1 MEKKLYELK
10 ISESLEHL
18 MPPLSDTELRLLR
31 ASLISE
37 GCRDP
42 LVTWNG
48 TLVDGHNRY
57 RLCHE
62 HGIPFSY
69 VELQFAD
76 EAEARRWII
85 RNQLARRNVPD
96 YVRCE
101 LVLPLEAELKAEG
114 KARQRL
120 CNRPDRL
127 LANLPKAEKRIN
139 TRSELAKTAGVSDGT
154 FKEFK
159 KVAAAADEATKDK
172 LRKGELSIHGA
183 YTALRQEDPERPQ
196 RIHNGRVILPPE
208 RSAEHLAP
216 PSDDVYAQPPIS
228 AAPPDGDLPTRGIV
242 AAFREAGARYLEEVL
257 ATILNATPEELA
269 ATGDELLAEAEKTH
283 RAVIAAIG
291 DARIDKGGDD
301 GM

>member
-18 MPPLSDTELRLLR
+18 MPPLSVVELRLLR

-62 HGIPFSY
+62 HGIPFNC
-69 VELQFAD
+69 VEMQFAD
-76 EAEARRWII
+76 EAEAQRWII

-114 KARQRL
+114 KARQRQY
-120 CNRPDRL
+120 NRPDML

-139 TRSELAKTAGVSDGT
+139 TRSELAKAAGVSDGT

-159 KVAAAADEATKDK
+159 KIAATADEATKDK

-196 RIHNGRVILPPE
+196 RIHNSRVILPPE

-228 AAPPDGDLPTRGIV
+228 AVPPADVSAHDI
-242 AAFREAGARYLEEVL
+242 AAAIREAGARYLEDVL
-257 ATILNATPEELA
+257 GVILNATPEELA

>member
-1 MEKKLYELK
+1 MKKALYELK

-57 RLCHE
+57 AICHE
-62 HGIPFSY
+62 HGIPFNC
-69 VELQFAD
+69 VEMQFAD

-85 RNQLARRNVPD
+85 RNQLARRNLPD
-96 YVRCE
+96 YVKCE
-101 LVLPLEAELKAEG
+101 MVLPLEAELKAE
-114 KARQRL
+114 
-120 CNRPDRL
+120 
-127 LANLPKAEKRIN
+127 AEKRMLAGKKAHADPVEN
-139 TRSELAKTAGVSDGT
+139 FPQGQAKTRTVLADIAGVSDRT
-154 FKEFK
+154 FDKAK
-159 KVAAAADEATKDK
+159 KLSAEADEATKDK

-196 RIHNGRVILPPE
+196 RIHNSRVILPPE

-228 AAPPDGDLPTRGIV
+228 AVPPDGTLPTHGIV
-242 AAFREAGARYLEEVL
+242 AAFRDAGARYLEDVL
-257 ATILNATPEELA
+257 SAILNATPEELA